1 MLNDKLNHLKKQN
14 HSENILFFYKWF
26 TLVSD
31 GFDGLYRV
39 LTNRLIPKPNKRIV
53 HVNIITSVL
62 DCTNETLGS
71 HWVRCTVPPPQTRN
85 PNENVFNNNIDI
97 KWFCIAAARHP
108 ATVIRCSSTQYFYY
122 HLFAKKKLD
131 ILQQK
136 LFKLFILISVKH
148 HHVYVKILL
157 LFNSNVKHQIFPEY

>member
-1 MLNDKLNHLKKQN
+1 MLNGVHQEDAFKLAWQLLNDKLNHFKNK
-14 HSENILFFYKWF
+14 ITVKITFYKWF
-26 TLVSD
+26 TLVCD
-31 GFDGLYRV
+31 GFDGLNRV

-62 DCTNETLGS
+62 DCTNEMLGS

-108 ATVIRCSSTQYFYY
+108 ATVIRCNSTQYFYY
-122 HLFAKKKLD
+122 HLFAKEKLD
-131 ILQQK
+131 IL
-136 LFKLFILISVKH
+136 
-148 HHVYVKILL
+148 
-157 LFNSNVKHQIFPEY
+157 